1 MKKFRIVFAIILIYF
16 IISCNPKTKL
26 RIPNELLSKEEVLS
40 RINGNKD
47 YCIVYFF
54 RGGCSFCYAMIMYI
68 EQSFPDLGRI
78 YIYSSKDTMMTNHNL
93 KKLNLKNVIPIYD
106 KDYLFLKANV
116 DLLPDHLFLVDSSL
130 TVLKSGKQLD
140 KKLKRKILK
149 RIKQH

>member
-1 MKKFRIVFAIILIYF
+1 
-16 IISCNPKTKL
+16 
-26 RIPNELLSKEEVLS
+26 
-40 RINGNKD
+40 
-47 YCIVYFF
+47 
-54 RGGCSFCYAMIMYI
+54 MYI

-93 KKLNLKNVIPIYD
+93 KMLNLKNVIPIYD

-140 KKLKRKILK
+140 KKLKGKILK